1 MKFGFAARL
10 SWVLALAGCL
20 TAGLTG
26 LYVYR
31 ASHDLL
37 VQDAKDELSSTAK
50 MIDQRIDSLHL
61 DIIRDLSLLANHPAS
76 HEFLQQE
83 EPGAENTLA
92 TLFELLIVNKRLQ
105 MQQQI
110 SMIILSIQKQ
120 HE

>member
-37 VQDAKDELSSTAK
+37 VQVAKDELSSTAK
-50 MIDQRIDSLHL
+50 MSDQRIDSLHL

-83 EPGAENTLA
+83 KPDAENTLA
-92 TLFELLIVNKRLQ
+92 TLFELLIVNKPA
-105 MQQQI
+105 
-110 SMIILSIQKQ
+110 
-120 HE
+120 